1 MVFGMTA
8 GLGSLT
14 LPKVK
19 LLMGG
24 YQYGLRLQLR
34 L

>member
-14 LPKVK
+14 LLMIK